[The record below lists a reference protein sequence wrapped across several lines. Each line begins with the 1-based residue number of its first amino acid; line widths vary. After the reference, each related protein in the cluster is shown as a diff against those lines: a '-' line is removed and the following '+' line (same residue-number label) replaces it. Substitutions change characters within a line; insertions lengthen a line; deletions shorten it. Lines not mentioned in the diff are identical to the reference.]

1 MEACAI
7 SGTAGETRAPRRKL
21 KQGGMMEQNKPM
33 DLQVQA
39 DEQTLQGKYSTM
51 AQVTHTAEEFWIDF
65 YAVLPNPQ
73 IARLLARIIVSPAH
87 AKRLGQAILENVAK
101 YESKFGAI
109 EDARTPV
116 PNIGFKQ

>member
-1 MEACAI
+1 M
-7 SGTAGETRAPRRKL
+7 
-21 KQGGMMEQNKPM
+21 
-33 DLQVQA
+33 
-39 DEQTLQGKYSTM
+39 QGKYSTM

>member
-1 MEACAI
+1 
-7 SGTAGETRAPRRKL
+7 
-21 KQGGMMEQNKPM
+21 MEQNKPM

>member
-1 MEACAI
+1 
-7 SGTAGETRAPRRKL
+7 
-21 KQGGMMEQNKPM
+21 MEQNKPR

>member
-1 MEACAI
+1 
-7 SGTAGETRAPRRKL
+7 
-21 KQGGMMEQNKPM
+21 M